1 MRGFRRIVVFQEW
14 ILADE
19 QQQIVALNAPGSSV
33 LHILSLINALAIEL
47 PAVGTEVFLARL
59 QADPAVERVED
70 DPLIALQEQGRRSD
84 GVFVTPAAAP
94 PVEVYPWG
102 IDWSGPRMSRS
113 VTLGWQETGSR
124 WP

>member
-1 MRGFRRIVVFQEW
+1 M
-14 ILADE
+14 
-19 QQQIVALNAPGSSV
+19 

-70 DPLIALQEQGRRSD
+70 DPLIALQGQVGWGLR
-84 GVFVTPAAAP
+84 
-94 PVEVYPWG
+94 YPGGGSSCRGLPLGAWTG
-102 IDWSGPRMSRS
+102 SGPLMSRS